1 MMVFTLIS
9 RTFLRRKVAAQ
20 VDLCHLTY
28 TNSTYELTR
37 CLCSSCM
44 FSQTALWGEEVM
56 KQANLG
62 VSSSPLQLS
71 GELLLRFVLTTC
83 NETSTP
89 PHPLVSFQMSFSGEA
104 RPPIIFT
111 LTVSSHLRL
120 TLQIS
125 FFFALPPAQYFFIHC
140 STQLVFSW
148 VKFHLYKS
156 RKTMRCWHRSHVLQW
171 LKQTLFILLF
181 CSFYASFYFEIQ
193 LFMTSNYRVLFQ
205 TKPDETWLYPRVQ
218 FGFAKKC
225 MSV

>member
-1 MMVFTLIS
+1 M
-9 RTFLRRKVAAQ
+9 
-20 VDLCHLTY
+20 DLSHLTSSCSD
-28 TNSTYELTR
+28 TNSTYESR
-37 CLCSSCM
+37 RFLCCSCM

-111 LTVSSHLRL
+111 LTVSSRLRL

-125 FFFALPPAQYFFIHC
+125 LFFCFAC
-140 STQLVFSW
+140 SSVFLHS
-148 VKFHLYKS
+148 
-156 RKTMRCWHRSHVLQW
+156 
-171 LKQTLFILLF
+171 LLNTACVF
-181 CSFYASFYFEIQ
+181 TCY
-193 LFMTSNYRVLFQ
+193 VLFKGVC
-205 TKPDETWLYPRVQ
+205 TAVMFHNGSNR
-218 FGFAKKC
+218 C
-225 MSV
+225 